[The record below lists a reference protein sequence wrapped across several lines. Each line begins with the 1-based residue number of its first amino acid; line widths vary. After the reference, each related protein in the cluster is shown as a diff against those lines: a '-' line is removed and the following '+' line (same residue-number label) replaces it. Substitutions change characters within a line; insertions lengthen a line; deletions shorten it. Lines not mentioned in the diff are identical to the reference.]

1 MMHGGNVWQG
11 TDPAVWLDYSANIR
25 PGGAPDW
32 VRCAMERAIDQSVY
46 YPQLSMARAKTA
58 LAAYLEL
65 PPDYVQPTAGGISAI
80 DLASR
85 LPADTMVICTPCFG
99 EYAQLCAR
107 NGKKIEFVSLL
118 EEAHG
123 LASPAERLGAVLQK
137 NCCVW
142 LCNPLN
148 PVGMTFSREEL
159 TALLALVEER
169 SCWLVV
175 DEAFVDF
182 SPGNTVR
189 DWILAHPRLLVTG
202 SMTKAL
208 GIPGVRL
215 GYLSADPALLA
226 HLIPQQLSW
235 ELNCFAEAV
244 LLELPQHRAELEADA
259 RENARRR
266 EVFRQALEELGFY
279 VYPSQANFLLV
290 DLRRE
295 ALPVQQAL
303 EQHKILVRSCMDF
316 AGLQDGKHLRLAVKD
331 DASNAALIKI
341 LQEVLP
347 CVESH

>member
-1 MMHGGNVWQG
+1 MHGGNVWQG
-11 TDPAVWLDYSANIR
+11 ADPAAWLDYSANIR
-25 PGGAPDW
+25 PGGAPEW
-32 VRCAMERAIDQSVY
+32 VRRAMEGAIDQSAY
-46 YPQLSMARAKTA
+46 YPQLSMARAKAA

-65 PPDYVQPTAGGISAI
+65 PPDCVQPTAGGISAI

-85 LPADTMVICTPCFG
+85 LPVDAMVICTPCFG

-107 NGKKIEFVSLL
+107 NGQKIEFVSLL
-118 EEAHG
+118 QGEHG
-123 LASPAERLGAVLQK
+123 FAAPAECLEPVLRG
-137 NCCVW
+137 NRCVW

-148 PVGMTFSREEL
+148 PVGMAFSREEL

-169 SCWLVV
+169 DCWLVV

-182 SPGNTVR
+182 CPGNTVR
-189 DWILAHPRLLVTG
+189 DLIPTHPRLLVTG

-215 GYLSADPALLA
+215 GYLCAAPALLA
-226 HLIPQQLSW
+226 GLTPQQLSW

-266 EVFRQALEELGFY
+266 EVFRRALEELGLY

-290 DLRRE
+290 DFQRPV
-295 ALPVQQAL
+295 LPVQQAL
-303 EQHKILVRSCMDF
+303 EQHKILVRPCMDF

-331 DASNAALIKI
+331 DAANAAFIKT
-341 LQEVLP
+341 LREVLP
-347 CVESH
+347 CVENH